1 MWRSLAVRAP
11 ADVAA
16 VARRLVDD
24 NGIVARRVLVVGRE
38 EAMPASLRQAG
49 FAQVVTDPAA
59 APDCNLL
66 VLGGGGTVRTLGRG
80 GFDAAVATTR
90 DGKALAEMDREFFDR
105 GLIRLAD
112 APDEGAMLYLRS
124 DLIRDANATGG
135 RCRGAV
141 AMTNLGL
148 NAGFANQ
155 LFQYAFLKLYGLR
168 HNAAVE
174 TPPWIGEA
182 IYDIPPHR
190 ISRRRRRVKGDEWS
204 VRDLSLWDEDRPPVD
219 VDFSGYYQN
228 IPACWLPHRSYLRRL
243 FEPLPAWR
251 APVERW
257 LARHRPPG
265 ATLVAIHL
273 RRGDYRGYDPAVK
286 PWFRVIPEDW
296 YLGWLAEIWP
306 RLANPVLFVATDDRE
321 AVLPAFAAYAPLT
334 AVAAEAD
341 MPEPRFLADFE
352 IMAHADVL
360 AICNSSFSRM
370 AALLAPAWQR
380 CFVPAV
386 ATQTF
391 ELYDPWATDQ
401 FWQRFGAPA
410 SRPRSRL
417 PRFLRRRAP

>member
-1 MWRSLAVRAP
+1 
-11 ADVAA
+11 
-16 VARRLVDD
+16 
-24 NGIVARRVLVVGRE
+24 
-38 EAMPASLRQAG
+38 
-49 FAQVVTDPAA
+49 
-59 APDCNLL
+59 
-66 VLGGGGTVRTLGRG
+66 
-80 GFDAAVATTR
+80 
-90 DGKALAEMDREFFDR
+90 
-105 GLIRLAD
+105 
-112 APDEGAMLYLRS
+112 MLYLRS
-124 DLIRDANATGG
+124 DLIRDVHATGG
-135 RCRGAV
+135 RCRGVV

-168 HNAAVE
+168 HTAAVE

-182 IYDIPPHR
+182 IYGIPPHR

-228 IPACWLPHRSYLRRL
+228 IPACWQLHRAFLRRL

-257 LARHRPPG
+257 LARYRPPG

-273 RRGDYRGYDPAVK
+273 RRGDYRGYDPTVK
-286 PWFRVIPEDW
+286 PWFQVIPEAW

-306 RLANPVLFVATDDRE
+306 RLANPVLFVATDDRDT
-321 AVLPAFAAYAPLT
+321 VLPAFAAYAPLT
-334 AVAAEAD
+334 SAAAEAE

-370 AALLAPAWQR
+370 AALLAPASQR
-380 CFVPAV
+380 CFIPAA
-386 ATQTF
+386 ATKTF
-391 ELYDPWATDQ
+391 ELYDPWTTDQ